1 VALLPIT
8 FYSAHLG
15 ILLWIWIAIL
25 PPVDL
30 MYGALGVVLPFNK
43 LAAASVFYVLVAR
56 QPEKRFY
63 FDLLLGVTAVYGV
76 LVTISYLASVENAA
90 GDLQY
95 DKFWKELVLM
105 VLITGL
111 MYTRHRLHQVLLVV
125 SIALGFYMAK
135 EGLIFLATAGGH
147 NVEGSSSM
155 GDNNGLAL
163 AILMTI
169 PLLLWVASNTGDRW
183 IRLGM
188 YITAAMGAVTVIATY
203 SRGGFVGMIALGL
216 MLLKGN
222 KYKVRSIIGIAIA
235 AYVLSQLMP
244 QDYVERINTIKEA
257 SDDQSFMTR
266 LVAWKV
272 NLLLALDHPF
282 LGGGPYA
289 SLALPNWFAY
299 VAEQSTW
306 LFESPIIYR
315 TYVAHSIYFQVLGDT
330 GFVGLFLFMS
340 MIATALVMTIR
351 TQRRARK
358 RPDLAWAVGLAR
370 AIQISIVV
378 YLVCG
383 AALSNVYFELLYIVL
398 AVTSRTHRTV
408 VEMTAAQNVPARAAP
423 QGRLV
428 PAYGRAV

>member
-1 VALLPIT
+1 
-8 FYSAHLG
+8 
-15 ILLWIWIAIL
+15 
-25 PPVDL
+25 
-30 MYGALGVVLPFNK
+30 
-43 LAAASVFYVLVAR
+43 
-56 QPEKRFY
+56 
-63 FDLLLGVTAVYGV
+63 VTAVYGV